1 MHQEYSPTKPEII
14 DLSSSAEDNSSESTP
29 ETPIISDESFQKG
42 LTNLFGEVSSS
53 DED

>member
-1 MHQEYSPTKPEII
+1 MHQEYNPTKPDII
-14 DLSSSAEDNSSESTP
+14 DLSSFSEDNSSESTT
-29 ETPIISDESFQKG
+29 ETPIILDESFQKG